1 MQHNIVSKKFNNTRI
16 SRRLMGFLFFG
27 KKRDDAELEEMHKR
41 VSESFSRVK
50 KDIDKIG
57 GWISHLD
64 HHKKT
69 HDSRIEELE
78 RRIIAVEHHLRG
90 SATIERS
97 SIQSFNRDQSRSNQS
112 FMNVQS
118 LSDKITPKEKRVI
131 LCLLEAQMPLE
142 YSEIAKKLEV
152 SVITTRRH
160 INDIKKSGFK
170 IEEKMNTLTKR
181 KVFYIDQRTKKA
193 LLAKSESSKEL
204 EIEEK

>member
-78 RRIIAVEHHLRG
+78 RRILAVEHHLRG

-97 SIQSFNRDQSRSNQS
+97 SVQSFNRVQSRSNQS

-118 LSDKITPKEKRVI
+118 LSDKITPKEKNVI
-131 LCLLEAQMPLE
+131 LCLLESDFPLE
-142 YSEIAKKLEV
+142 YSMLAKKLGI

-160 INDIKKSGFK
+160 INDIKKSGFN
-170 IEEKMNTLTKR
+170 IEERMDVNTKR
-181 KVFYIDQRTKKA
+181 KVFFIKN
-193 LLAKSESSKEL
+193 
-204 EIEEK
+204 EIKRAILGKNEGLKN